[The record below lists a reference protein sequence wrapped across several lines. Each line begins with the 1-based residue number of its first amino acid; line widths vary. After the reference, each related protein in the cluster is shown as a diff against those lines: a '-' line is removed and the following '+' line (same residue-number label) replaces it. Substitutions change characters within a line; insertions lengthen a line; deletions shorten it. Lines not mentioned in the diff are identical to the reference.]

1 MCILKVIFFLSGIG
15 AEHLMYF
22 VEIVE
27 DYIFYLRAGDR
38 VFALRMLKKRKTLT
52 HDTLPCFKGVSCFRS
67 HQFWTL
73 KLKRSGL
80 GVIITEVLHFF

>member
-52 HDTLPCFKGVSCFRS
+52 P
-67 HQFWTL
+67 
-73 KLKRSGL
+73 
-80 GVIITEVLHFF
+80 